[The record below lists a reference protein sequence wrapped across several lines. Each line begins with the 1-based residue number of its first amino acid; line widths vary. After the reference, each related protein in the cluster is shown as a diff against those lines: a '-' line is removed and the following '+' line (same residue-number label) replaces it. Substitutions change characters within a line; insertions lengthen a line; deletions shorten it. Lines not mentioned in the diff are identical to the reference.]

1 LIAKQIAY
9 MKKLVLG
16 FMLTLTTI
24 GLFAQNI
31 TVAGKVTDETGAPLD
46 GVSIKVKGT
55 NKGTQTNNGGA
66 FQIAVAPGVTLTF
79 SYVGYNNVDKKITD
93 ASPLNIKL
101 SKANAN
107 LDDVV
112 VIGYQSVRRKDVM
125 ASVASIGAKD
135 LKDIPINS
143 AAEALNGR
151 LAGVTATT
159 AEGSPDAQVRIRVR
173 GGMSITGDNSPLYIL
188 DGVQVE
194 NALGLISPQDIQSI
208 DVLKDAA
215 ATSIYGARGANGV
228 IVITTKK
235 GKPGNLQVSYNAFYG
250 VKNLEKELAVLS
262 PYDYGF
268 YQFERQLGNATDS
281 ATFVK
286 NFGSF
291 SNLASLKTTSA
302 TDWQKQVYGNT
313 GIMQSHNLSM
323 FGGTQKLTYNL
334 GVTSNDDKAVVR
346 NSGLRRGIIT
356 GKVEYR
362 PTQKLKIGVSTIYN
376 YQDVYGAGVS
386 SDQGSAYNRLRNA
399 VRYRPYLSNGQS
411 ITDADPMAD
420 PNVGN
425 GLNLIN
431 PIDLSDQ
438 EYRKKSTEVKN
449 VTATLSYNILK
460 NLIFTST
467 YGYNDNFVVD
477 RKFSD
482 SITPYSVLSGSKK
495 PIMSKDTI
503 QGTTFTNSNVLSFN
517 LNKGNHAFTALVG
530 EETYELDSRTAN
542 SLL

>member
-1 LIAKQIAY
+1 LALIAKQIAY

-46 GVSIKVKGT
+46 GVSIKVKGS

-66 FQIAVAPGVTLTF
+66 FQIAVAPGVTLSF

-93 ASPLNIKL
+93 ASPLTIKL

-125 ASVASIGAKD
+125 ASVASVGAKD

-159 AEGSPDAQVRIRVR
+159 AEGSPDAQVKIRVR

-215 ATSIYGARGANGV
+215 ATAIYGARGANGV

-235 GKPGNLQVSYNAFYG
+235 GRQGKMQVTYNAFYG
-250 VKNLEKELAVLS
+250 VKNLANKLDVL
-262 PYDYGF
+262 
-268 YQFERQLGNATDS
+268 
-281 ATFVK
+281 
-286 NFGSF
+286 
-291 SNLASLKTTSA
+291 
-302 TDWQKQVYGNT
+302 
-313 GIMQSHNLSM
+313 M
-323 FGGTQKLTYNL
+323 
-334 GVTSNDDKAVVR
+334 
-346 NSGLRRGIIT
+346 
-356 GKVEYR
+356 
-362 PTQKLKIGVSTIYN
+362 
-376 YQDVYGAGVS
+376 
-386 SDQGSAYNRLRNA
+386 
-399 VRYRPYLSNGQS
+399 
-411 ITDADPMAD
+411 
-420 PNVGN
+420 
-425 GLNLIN
+425 
-431 PIDLSDQ
+431 
-438 EYRKKSTEVKN
+438 
-449 VTATLSYNILK
+449 
-460 NLIFTST
+460 
-467 YGYNDNFVVD
+467 
-477 RKFSD
+477 
-482 SITPYSVLSGSKK
+482 
-495 PIMSKDTI
+495 
-503 QGTTFTNSNVLSFN
+503 
-517 LNKGNHAFTALVG
+517 
-530 EETYELDSRTAN
+530 
-542 SLL
+542 